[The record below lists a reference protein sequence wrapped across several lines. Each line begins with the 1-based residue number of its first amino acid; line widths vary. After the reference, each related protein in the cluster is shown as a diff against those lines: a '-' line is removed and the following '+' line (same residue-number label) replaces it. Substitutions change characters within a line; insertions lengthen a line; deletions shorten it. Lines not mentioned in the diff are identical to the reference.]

1 MATSGSVNWTLAR
14 DAIITSALRKL
25 RRIDPNL
32 TVPAIDIT
40 TGTEA
45 LNMMI
50 KAWQT
55 DNVFLWLNEEL
66 CLFQQY
72 NTQFYTLGPTGTGN
86 CGLLADSFKTQ
97 LSVAAAS
104 GATTFTVDDD
114 DDMTDGD
121 YLGIQLDGGTIQWT
135 TVSGTPA
142 ANVVTPA
149 AALTGAAAIDNW
161 VFTYTTKTSRP
172 VKITEARVRDTDDVD
187 TPIDIVTSRTQF
199 LSQTDKDSTGRVLEV
214 HYNPDITDG
223 QLYTWPVCGTGDI
236 TDRIIM
242 SIQRVIED
250 FDASTNNFDGP
261 PEALAAL
268 TWGLAVEIAPE
279 YGVDLGSGKAAA
291 IPAMAER
298 YYTMLKKTYRNYDPV
313 QMRP

>member
-1 MATSGSVNWTLAR
+1 LATSGSVNWTLAR

-55 DNVFLWLNEEL
+55 DGVLLWLNEEI
-66 CLFQQY
+66 CLFQNY

-86 CGLLADSFKTQ
+86 CGLLSDCFKTQ
-97 LSVAAAS
+97 LSVAAAAAA
-104 GATTFTVDDD
+104 GTITVDSD

-121 YLGIQLDGGTIQWT
+121 YIGIQLDGGTIQWT
-135 TVSGTPA
+135 TINGTPA
-142 ANVVTPA
+142 ANVVTLTA
-149 AALTGAAAIDNW
+149 VLTGAAAVDNW

-187 TPIDIVTSRTQF
+187 TPLTIVTSRTQF